1 MNKILF
7 LSILLLISCSE
18 KKQSRTSPKENIE
31 SEQKETI
38 QSIEINS
45 AGGQLGYVSTFRMT
59 RDSIIFNS
67 DMTAAPNKKTEL
79 RKPLKK
85 GEAEKIFEDLDLNDF
100 NRADEGQSKQPFD
113 GLDEVITIQTEKQE
127 YSKRNAYDN
136 KTWTKIQILQSK
148 YISQP

>member
-18 KKQSRTSPKENIE
+18 KKQSTTSPKENIE

-45 AGGQLGYVSTFRMT
+45 AGGQLGFVSTFKMT

-79 RKPLKK
+79 RNPLKK
-85 GEAEKIFEDLDLNDF
+85 GEAAKIFHDIDLKDF
-100 NRADEGQSKQPFD
+100 DRAVEGQSKQPFD
-113 GLDEVITIQTEKQE
+113 GPDEVISIQTEKKD
-127 YSKRNAYDN
+127 YFKLNATDN
-136 KTWTKIQILQSK
+136 KTWMKILKLRSK
-148 YISQP
+148 YVDQP

>member
-1 MNKILF
+1 MNKILL

-18 KKQSRTSPKENIE
+18 KKQSRTSPEENIE

-59 RDSIIFNS
+59 KDSIIFNS
-67 DMTAAPNKKTEL
+67 DMTAAPDKKTAF
-79 RKPLKK
+79 RNPLKK
-85 GEAEKIFEDLDLNDF
+85 GESEKIFEDLDLKDF
-100 NRADEGQSKQPFD
+100 DRAVEGQSKQPFD
-113 GLDEVITIQTEKQE
+113 GIDEVIIVQTEKKE

-136 KTWTKIQILQSK
+136 KTWMKILKLESK
-148 YISQP
+148 YVDQP

>member
-1 MNKILF
+1 MNKILL

-18 KKQSRTSPKENIE
+18 KKQSRISPKENIA

-38 QSIEINS
+38 LSIEINS
-45 AGGQLGYVSTFRMT
+45 AGGELGYVSTFRMT

-85 GEAEKIFEDLDLNDF
+85 GEAENFFSDLDLKDF
-100 NRADEGQSKQPFD
+100 NRAVEGQSKQPFD
-113 GLDEVITIQTEKQE
+113 GIDEDIIVKTAEQD

-136 KTWTKIQILQSK
+136 KTWMKILKLRSK
-148 YISQP
+148 YVDQP

>member
-7 LSILLLISCSE
+7 LSILLLISCTE
-18 KKQSRTSPKENIE
+18 RKQSTTSPKENIE

-38 QSIEINS
+38 QSIEINN
-45 AGGQLGYVSTFRMT
+45 AGGQLGYVSTFRMI

-67 DMTAAPNKKTEL
+67 DMTAAPNKKTAL

-85 GEAEKIFEDLDLNDF
+85 GEAEKIFEDLELKDF
-100 NRADEGQSKQPFD
+100 NRAVEDQSKQPFD
-113 GLDEVITIQTEKQE
+113 GLDEVITIQTEKKD

-136 KTWTKIQILQSK
+136 KTWMKIQRLKSK
-148 YISQP
+148 YIDQP

>member
-18 KKQSRTSPKENIE
+18 KKQSTTSPKENIE

-38 QSIEINS
+38 QSIEINN
-45 AGGQLGYVSTFRMT
+45 AGGQLGYVSTFRMI

-85 GEAEKIFEDLDLNDF
+85 GEAAKIFHDIDLKDF
-100 NRADEGQSKQPFD
+100 NRAVEGQSKQPFD
-113 GLDEVITIQTEKQE
+113 GIDEVITIQTQKKE
-127 YSKRNAYDN
+127 YSKRNADDN
-136 KTWTKIQILQSK
+136 KTWMKIQRLKSK
-148 YISQP
+148 YIDQP

>member
-1 MNKILF
+1 MNKILL

-18 KKQSRTSPKENIE
+18 KKQSRTSPEENIE

-45 AGGQLGYVSTFRMT
+45 AGGQLGYVPTFRMT
-59 RDSIIFNS
+59 KDSIIFNS

-85 GEAEKIFEDLDLNDF
+85 GEAEKVFENFDLKDF
-100 NRADEGQSKQPFD
+100 NHAVDGQSKQPFD
-113 GLDEVITIQTEKQE
+113 GIDEVITIQTEKKD
-127 YSKRNAYDN
+127 YSKRNADDN
-136 KTWTKIQILQSK
+136 KTWMKIQRLKSK
-148 YISQP
+148 YIDQP

>member
-7 LSILLLISCSE
+7 LSILLLINCSE
-18 KKQSRTSPKENIE
+18 KKQSTTSPKENIE

-67 DMTAAPNKKTEL
+67 DMTAAPNKKTAF

-85 GEAEKIFEDLDLNDF
+85 GEAEKIFEDLDLKDF
-100 NRADEGQSKQPFD
+100 NRAVEGQSKQPFD
-113 GLDEVITIQTEKQE
+113 GIDEDIIVKTAEQD

-136 KTWTKIQILQSK
+136 KTWMKILKLRSK
-148 YISQP
+148 YVDQP

>member
-7 LSILLLISCSE
+7 LSILLLISCTE
-18 KKQSRTSPKENIE
+18 KKQSRTSPKKNIE

-38 QSIEINS
+38 LSIEINS

-59 RDSIIFNS
+59 RDSIIFSS

-85 GEAEKIFEDLDLNDF
+85 GEAEKIFEDFDLNDF
-100 NRADEGQSKQPFD
+100 NRAVEGQSKQPFD
-113 GLDEVITIQTEKQE
+113 GLDDVITIQTQKKE
-127 YSKRNAYDN
+127 YAKRNAYDN
-136 KTWTKIQILQSK
+136 KTWMKILQLESK
-148 YISQP
+148 YVDQP

>member
-18 KKQSRTSPKENIE
+18 KKQSTTSPEENIE

-38 QSIEINS
+38 QSIEINN
-45 AGGQLGYVSTFRMT
+45 AGGQLGYVSTFRMI

-85 GEAEKIFEDLDLNDF
+85 GEAEKVFENFDLKDF
-100 NRADEGQSKQPFD
+100 NHAVEGQSKQPFD
-113 GLDEVITIQTEKQE
+113 GIDEVITIQTEKKN
-127 YSKRNAYDN
+127 YAKRNAYDN
-136 KTWTKIQILQSK
+136 KTWMKILQLESK
-148 YISQP
+148 YVDQP

>member
-1 MNKILF
+1 MNKILL

-18 KKQSRTSPKENIE
+18 KKQSRTSPEENIE

-45 AGGQLGYVSTFRMT
+45 AGGQLGYVPTFRMT
-59 RDSIIFNS
+59 KDSIIFNS

-85 GEAEKIFEDLDLNDF
+85 GEAEKVFENFDLKDF
-100 NRADEGQSKQPFD
+100 NHAVEGQSKQPFD
-113 GLDEVITIQTEKQE
+113 GIDEVITIQTEKKD
-127 YSKRNAYDN
+127 YSKRNADDN
-136 KTWTKIQILQSK
+136 KTWMKIQRLKSK
-148 YISQP
+148 YIDQP